1 MPKKR
6 TLPYVLLGL
15 INDKEQLSGY
25 QMVQEFKH
33 EISDFWTASHSQIYP
48 ELQRMV
54 DDDWIQIVTPASQ
67 PEANRNQTYYALT
80 EAGHTVLLDWLREP
94 LTAKDSDLFPL
105 KLFFI
110 KTKDSELL
118 RPLLTQQLAISQDR
132 VIYLKGRKTTVFQ
145 TPSDIDSHYGHYLT
159 LSRGIERETNYVLWL
174 QKLLEAL

>member
-1 MPKKR
+1 
-6 TLPYVLLGL
+6 
-15 INDKEQLSGY
+15 
-25 QMVQEFKH
+25 MVQEFKH

-105 KLFFI
+105 KLFFYQN
-110 KTKDSELL
+110 KGQRASATTFNAATGHQSGPRRLPQ
-118 RPLLTQQLAISQDR
+118 RPQDNR
-132 VIYLKGRKTTVFQ
+132 FSNTIR
-145 TPSDIDSHYGHYLT
+145 H
-159 LSRGIERETNYVLWL
+159 
-174 QKLLEAL
+174 